1 LNISLLRVVVVV
13 VGVNS
18 TGFRPEVAVQADLE
32 LAPALR

>member
-1 LNISLLRVVVVV
+1 LNTLLLRVVEVA